1 MSRKILI
8 IDDETHIL
16 ELLKLNLEF
25 YGYEVH
31 TFDTGENAL
40 ATIEKI
46 KPDLLLLDL
55 MLPGENGI
63 EICKKIRNNPNLNK
77 MRILILSA
85 KSEEIDKII
94 CLEIGADD
102 YITKPFSLREL
113 IARIGATF
121 RRIDPDFY
129 NPSNEAKNNDN
140 QENII
145 YYKDLKIDLKNGII
159 YKEDQTIELTTKEFQ
174 LFAFLVKNKGVPL
187 SRETIF
193 ENVWKYDNNHSRSLD
208 VHIRKIRIK
217 LNDLNNTYIDTVRG
231 VGYIVPNN

>member
-1 MSRKILI
+1 MSKKILI

-31 TFDTGENAL
+31 TFDSGENAL
-40 ATIEKI
+40 TTIEKI

-129 NPSNEAKNNDN
+129 NPSNEVKNNDN

-145 YYKDLKIDLKNGII
+145 YYKDLKIDLKNGVI
-159 YKEDQTIELTTKEFQ
+159 YKEDKTIELTTKEFQ
-174 LFAFLVKNKGVPL
+174 LFSFLVKNKGVPL

-208 VHIRKIRIK
+208 VHIRKIRLK